1 MKNPIVDP
9 EIKSDI
15 FPSVSW
21 SGLAWRLQY
30 YSIVPYRTVL
40 YRTVWYYTVL
50 LSALYCVQAGK
61 EEDLLEK
68 EVKKLMSMSDS
79 DPDFQMVARYC
90 TVLYCTVLYCTVLYC
105 TVLYCTVLYCT
116 VSIVGELLVQWS
128 GS

>member
-1 MKNPIVDP
+1 MRNGIPHC
-9 EIKSDI
+9 
-15 FPSVSW
+15 
-21 SGLAWRLQY
+21 
-30 YSIVPYRTVL
+30 
-40 YRTVWYYTVL
+40 TVL
-50 LSALYCVQAGK
+50 LSPLYCIQAGK

-116 VSIVGELLVQWS
+116 LQTSQEPGLQFPALSARQKQFAISPGHPEFYK
-128 GS
+128 